1 MKTLIPFVLF
11 LSLSIGTFAQ
21 SPAQSQAKSDLSQ
34 KCVALAFKRN
44 LTAFLALVDNKGHV
58 KLDKHELSEK
68 YSDLIDQMDY
78 AHHDYPVLQK
88 QKETIQAL
96 ASVTPKRKNQ

>member
-11 LSLSIGTFAQ
+11 LSLSVGTFAQ
-21 SPAQSQAKSDLSQ
+21 TQNQAKQDLSQ

-44 LTAFLALVDNKGHV
+44 LTAFMALTNDKGML
-58 KLDKHELSEK
+58 KKFDKHELAEV
-68 YSDLIDQMDY
+68 YSDLIEQMDY

-88 QKETIQAL
+88 QKQPIQAL
-96 ASVTPKRKNQ
+96 AKVPTKRRDH